1 MVGWIGRN
9 GTAWTLPKPGISRN
23 MLDGAQELYA
33 IAEFAIGLAGFAA
46 IALVLGRR
54 DSAIAM
60 VLGRRSGGL
69 DPASAFAVRSM
80 IVSAVGPG
88 FMAFVPI
95 LLFRLGVEPGEVW
108 QLASGVFVATTAGFA
123 LPIARLQWRNHQE
136 VVEDDSSALLS
147 FGLWSLV
154 AVALLANL
162 GNAFGIP
169 AAASVGPYLL
179 GLWLTLSVSGMLFV
193 TMVFGFLR

>member
-1 MVGWIGRN
+1 
-9 GTAWTLPKPGISRN
+9 
-23 MLDGAQELYA
+23 MLEGAQDLYA

-88 FMAFVPI
+88 FLAFVPI
-95 LLFRLGVEPGEVW
+95 VLFRLGLEPGDVW
-108 QLASGVFVATTAGFA
+108 RAASGTYVAATLGFA
-123 LPIARLQWRNHQE
+123 LPIARLQRLNRQE
-136 VVEDDSSALLS
+136 RVEGDSSALLS
-147 FGLWSLV
+147 SGLWFLI
-154 AVALLANL
+154 AVSVLANL
-162 GNAFGIP
+162 ANSLGIP
-169 AAASVGPYLL
+169 AASAVGPYLL
-179 GLWLTLSVSGMLFV
+179 GLWLTLAVSGILFV
-193 TMVFGFLR
+193 TMVFGFLS

>member
-1 MVGWIGRN
+1 
-9 GTAWTLPKPGISRN
+9 
-23 MLDGAQELYA
+23 MLDGAQDLYA

-88 FMAFVPI
+88 FLAFVPI
-95 LLFRLGVEPGEVW
+95 VLFRLGLDPGDIW
-108 QLASGVFVATTAGFA
+108 RAASGIFLATTLGFA
-123 LPIARLQWRNHQE
+123 LPIARLQRLNRLE
-136 VVEDDSSALLS
+136 RVEDDNSSLLS
-147 FGLWSLV
+147 YGLWFLIIVSV
-154 AVALLANL
+154 LANL
-162 GNAFGIP
+162 ANSLGIP
-169 AAASVGPYLL
+169 AAPAVGPYLL
-179 GLWLTLSVSGMLFV
+179 GLWLTLAVSGILFV
-193 TMVFGFLR
+193 TMVFGFLS